1 VDKILKQQQQ
11 DRKMAE
17 EARRSRYIGS
27 ETSDSATTLVPQPV
41 APRPQ
46 RANPPDSIAAR
57 SKSPTRRPGLPGGW
71 EPAPG
76 SSPPHAIPPPVATPS
91 LPEMPPNELGTARTP
106 TTPEPSNNAL
116 PIGNA
121 LQNLRRK
128 LVSHMP
134 SSSEIVRFTPSPQV
148 PQNTRFVTPQSNI
161 RANVDMAIKACKPE
175 EGTLLHNRKKME
187 IVKESLNEGYCD
199 TAGQVGNLEFL
210 GKMGDLRVFV
220 TKGER
225 PANSVET
232 GHCLG
237 SYRITSCV
245 DVPDPDT
252 FMTRMRD
259 PLARFIHVVTP
270 LAQMYTLP
278 LTSLHVFYDM
288 AGGLIAFNRNGS
300 VFLNLRYFEA
310 WHDEDVKNG
319 HLQQAQ
325 ISWFFTLAHE
335 IAHNLIEPHNS
346 EHEFYFSAIC
356 EAHVTG
362 LSRLIGVPEV

>member
-1 VDKILKQQQQ
+1 MVGIVSILVSSCPTNAYASLVDKILKQQQQ

-76 SSPPHAIPPPVATPS
+76 SSPSHAIPPPVATPS

-148 PQNTRFVTPQSNI
+148 PQYAMLPSYLDCVLF
-161 RANVDMAIKACKPE
+161 ANPFC
-175 EGTLLHNRKKME
+175 
-187 IVKESLNEGYCD
+187 
-199 TAGQVGNLEFL
+199 
-210 GKMGDLRVFV
+210 
-220 TKGER
+220 
-225 PANSVET
+225 
-232 GHCLG
+232 
-237 SYRITSCV
+237 
-245 DVPDPDT
+245 
-252 FMTRMRD
+252 
-259 PLARFIHVVTP
+259 
-270 LAQMYTLP
+270 
-278 LTSLHVFYDM
+278 
-288 AGGLIAFNRNGS
+288 
-300 VFLNLRYFEA
+300 
-310 WHDEDVKNG
+310 
-319 HLQQAQ
+319 
-325 ISWFFTLAHE
+325 
-335 IAHNLIEPHNS
+335 
-346 EHEFYFSAIC
+346 
-356 EAHVTG
+356 
-362 LSRLIGVPEV
+362 LIGIRDL